1 MTKTILILS
10 TVLVLG
16 GCGWFDRQVASVV
29 GGATK
34 TCMSGVLYYQFTS
47 GAAVA
52 YNPDGTVKT
61 CK

>member
-10 TVLVLG
+10 SVLVLS
-16 GCGWFDRQVASVV
+16 GCGWFDRKMASVT

-34 TCMSGVLYYQFTS
+34 TCMDGVLYYQFTS

-52 YNPDGTVKT
+52 YNQDGTVKT